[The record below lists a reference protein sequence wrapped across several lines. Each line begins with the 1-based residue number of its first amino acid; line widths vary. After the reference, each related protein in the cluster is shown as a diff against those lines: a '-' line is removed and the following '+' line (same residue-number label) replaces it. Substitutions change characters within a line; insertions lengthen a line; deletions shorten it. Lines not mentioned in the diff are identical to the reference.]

1 MYQPSETI
9 LRKYAD
15 LLVKFALNGGKGP
28 LPKQVIQLN
37 VPDCAKPLFEQ
48 LLRAVLE
55 TGAYPK
61 VNFIPTSTDHIL
73 YAHASDDQLTFFP
86 EKFKRSEVDLIDHQ
100 VSIISDP
107 NPSELQHIDSKK
119 IFRAMDARKAQREWI
134 FEKELRGAFSWT
146 LALYGT
152 PAMAKEAG
160 LTLEEYW
167 EQIIL
172 ACFLDKDDPISE
184 WKEIQRQQMRVMKN
198 LNALEI
204 EWVHI
209 EGDKIDLTVQIGEHR
224 HWFGG
229 SCRNIPSFEIFTS
242 PNWRGTS
249 GKIYFNQP
257 LYRYG
262 NILRDITLEFKDGLV
277 VSADAKVGKQVLLS
291 MIERINANKIG
302 EYSLTD
308 RRFSRITKFMANTL
322 FDENIGGRYGNTH
335 LALGRAYKDTFPGDQ
350 TTVTKEQWE
359 AWGYN
364 DSPEHTDIISTED
377 RVVTATLRNGQ
388 TMVIFKDGQFVDA
401 VFN

>member
-1 MYQPSETI
+1 MYQPSDDI

-15 LLVKFALNGGKGP
+15 LLVKFALGGGTGA
-28 LPKQVIQLN
+28 LPKQVVQIN
-37 VPDCAKPLFEQ
+37 IPDSAKPLYPE

-55 TGAYPK
+55 CGAYPK
-61 VNFIPTSTDHIL
+61 TNFTPTETDTVFYK
-73 YAHASDDQLTFFP
+73 YANDDQLTFFP
-86 EKFKRSEVDLIDHQ
+86 SQFKRSEVDLIDHQ

-107 NPSELQHIDSKK
+107 NPSELQGIDPSK
-119 IFRAMDARKAQREWI
+119 IFRAMDARKTQREWI
-134 FEKELRGAFSWT
+134 LEKEMRNAFSWT

-152 PAMAKEAG
+152 PAMAKEAD
-160 LTLEEYW
+160 LTIEEYW

-172 ACFLDKDDPISE
+172 ACFLDRDDPIAE
-184 WKEIQRQQMRVMKN
+184 WKGIQRDQARVMKN

-204 EWVHI
+204 EWVHV
-209 EGDKIDLTVQIGEHR
+209 EGKNIDLTVQIGKNRE
-224 HWFGG
+224 WFGG
-229 SCRNIPSFEIFTS
+229 TCRNIPSFEIFTS
-242 PNWRGTS
+242 PNWRGTN
-249 GKIYFNQP
+249 GTIFFNQP

-277 VSADAKVGKQVLLS
+277 VRADARVGKEVLLS
-291 MIERINANKIG
+291 MISRINANKIG

-308 RRFSRITKFMANTL
+308 KRFSRITKFMANTL
-322 FDENIGGRYGNTH
+322 FDENTGGEFGNTH

-350 TTVTKEQWE
+350 VTVTKEQWDE
-359 AWGYN
+359 WGYN

-377 RVVTATLRNGQ
+377 RIVTATLANGS

>member
-1 MYQPSETI
+1 MYQPSDTV

-15 LLVKFALNGGKGP
+15 LLVKFALNGGRGVVA
-28 LPKQVIQLN
+28 KQVVQLN
-37 VPDCAKPLFEQ
+37 VPDCAKPLFEH
-48 LLRAVLE
+48 LLRSVLE
-55 TGAYPK
+55 AGAYPK
-61 VNFIPTSTDHIL
+61 VNFIPTNTDRIL
-73 YAHASDDQLTFFP
+73 YEYASDDQLTFFP
-86 EKFKRSEVDLIDHQ
+86 ATFKRSEVDLIDHQ
-100 VSIISDP
+100 VSIVSDA

-160 LTLEEYW
+160 LSVEEYW

-172 ACFLDKDDPISE
+172 ACFLDRDDPIAE
-184 WKEIQRQQMRVMKN
+184 WKEVHRHQMRVMEN

-204 EWVHI
+204 EWLHV
-209 EGDKIDLTVQIGEHR
+209 EGEHIDLTVQIGPHR
-224 HWFGG
+224 QWFGG

-249 GKIYFNQP
+249 GTIFFNQP

-262 NILRDITLEFKDGLV
+262 NILRDITLEFRDGIV
-277 VSADAKVGKQVLLS
+277 VRADAKVGKDVLLS
-291 MIERINANKIG
+291 MIERTNANKIG

-322 FDENIGGRYGNTH
+322 FDENIGGRFGNTH
-335 LALGRAYKDTFPGDQ
+335 LALGRAYKDTFPGNQ
-350 TTVTKEQWE
+350 STVTKEEWE
-359 AWGYN
+359 KWGYN
-364 DSPEHTDIISTED
+364 DSPEHTDIISTQD
-377 RVVTATLRNGQ
+377 RVVTATLRNGKK
-388 TMVIFKDGQFVDA
+388 MVIFKDGQFVDA
-401 VFN
+401 VYN